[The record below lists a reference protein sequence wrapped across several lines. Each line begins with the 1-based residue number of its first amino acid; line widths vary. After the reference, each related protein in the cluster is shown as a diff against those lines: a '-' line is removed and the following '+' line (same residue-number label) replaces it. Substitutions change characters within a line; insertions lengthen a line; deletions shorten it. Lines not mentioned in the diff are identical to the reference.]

1 MNPKR
6 NNKNPSY
13 RIPITNKMAG
23 LKSKMLS
30 RGRKKNQT
38 KASSSAS
45 TASSDAAAKA
55 AAVAKLTAI
64 RQEAAKASVSANA
77 NASSDVDVDL
87 NSPSNRT
94 TATSASAT
102 PSPNA
107 ALDRSA
113 GEEVEVS
120 EIDLDLT
127 GTLEEVN
134 QILGIVPATTN
145 TAAAEAA
152 AVADDTAAATT
163 ADAASS
169 SLRGP
174 KEEARDG
181 RSMLDESE
189 EVPPSPLMDYSK
201 SCTSDDDDDDD
212 EVGIEVQLQL
222 EPSFD
227 DQAIGLDGGV
237 GVVIQEP
244 TVAGQKKILVA
255 TEGVT
260 SEAMEEAID
269 LSAIAPMALFP
280 EPEPVEEAVVVEEKS
295 LLADTAE
302 VEGTTTSAAP
312 VVIPEAGASDAAAT
326 AGAAVAAGAATAAS
340 VAASAAAS
348 DSRAPNEADADTA
361 PPAKK
366 GPGLGVSKF
375 PDKAEPAL
383 DDCVTFINA
392 FKASFTEAVK
402 PGLDSVRKTLNFGA
416 TPPPSKVEEGGSNNA
431 AAVAAAAGMST
442 DKGANS
448 SQTTSN
454 YAKPIVTPTQS
465 PTETMAD
472 SPIAGP
478 SDTSFSSK
486 ANGVAKTL
494 LTAFNCASNDTTKP
508 IKGGKQVD
516 ASPSSNSLFE
526 SPSTLTSATKA
537 EEDVANA
544 RFLKEITEEGIVL
557 LVHQAPNSTGGNPTS
572 DWTQKIVRVYVKPG
586 SGSAGQPKLMWAR
599 NKSLP
604 LTRKTGVPEDR
615 AGEKK
620 IRWTSL
626 DLLGIHSIL
635 GATDGDKLPTSNEEQ
650 MEKKGDESEGGIAGQ
665 SCFFTITSGKG
676 AVFVFEAMT
685 PEERNR
691 VSKGLQTVITG
702 LARALITGD
711 IDKYVALVKDARDE
725 EAEEEGELPSLRT
738 PAQAMNEIAHALLD

>member
-1 MNPKR
+1 
-6 NNKNPSY
+6 
-13 RIPITNKMAG
+13 MAG

-38 KASSSAS
+38 KASSSSSAS
-45 TASSDAAAKA
+45 TTSSSDAAKA

-64 RQEAAKASVSANA
+64 RQEAA

-87 NSPSNRT
+87 NGPSNRT

-113 GEEVEVS
+113 GEGVEIA
-120 EIDLDLT
+120 EADADLDLT

-145 TAAAEAA
+145 SAAAEAE
-152 AVADDTAAATT
+152 AVADDTDAATA

-174 KEEARDG
+174 REEARDG

-201 SCTSDDDDDDD
+201 SCPSGDDDDD

-255 TEGVT
+255 TEEVS

-269 LSAIAPMALFP
+269 LSAIAPTALFP
-280 EPEPVEEAVVVEEKS
+280 EPEPEPSEEAVVVEEKS
-295 LLADTAE
+295 LQADTAE
-302 VEGTTTSAAP
+302 VEGTTAPAAP
-312 VVIPEAGASDAAAT
+312 VVTPEAGASDAGAT

-340 VAASAAAS
+340 VAAFAAAS
-348 DSRAPNEADADTA
+348 DSRAPNEADADTV

-383 DDCVTFINA
+383 DDCVSFITA
-392 FKASFTEAVK
+392 FKASFTEAVQ

-431 AAVAAAAGMST
+431 AAVAAAAVVSA
-442 DKGANS
+442 DKGAKNS

-454 YAKPIVTPTQS
+454 DAKPVVT

-494 LTAFNCASNDTTKP
+494 LTAFDCASNDTTKP
-508 IKGGKQVD
+508 VKVGKQVD
-516 ASPSSNSLFE
+516 ASPTSNSLFE

-537 EEDVANA
+537 EEDAANA

-572 DWTQKIVRVYVKPG
+572 DWTQKIVRVYIKPG

-604 LTRKTGVPEDR
+604 MTRKTGVPEDR

-626 DLLGIHSIL
+626 DLLDIHSIL

-650 MEKKGDESEGGIAGQ
+650 TDKKGDESEGGIAGQ

-691 VSKGLQTVITG
+691 VSKGLQAVITG

>member
-1 MNPKR
+1 
-6 NNKNPSY
+6 
-13 RIPITNKMAG
+13 MAG

-38 KASSSAS
+38 KASSSSSAS
-45 TASSDAAAKA
+45 PASSDAAKA

-64 RQEAAKASVSANA
+64 RQEAASASASAIA

-94 TATSASAT
+94 AATSASAT
-102 PSPNA
+102 PSPSA

-113 GEEVEVS
+113 GEGVEVA
-120 EIDLDLT
+120 EAEADLDLT

-145 TAAAEAA
+145 SAVAEAE
-152 AVADDTAAATT
+152 AVADTAAATT
-163 ADAASS
+163 AADAASS

-174 KEEARDG
+174 REEARDG

-201 SCTSDDDDDDD
+201 SCPSGDDEDD

-244 TVAGQKKILVA
+244 TVAGQKKILVP
-255 TEGVT
+255 TEEVS
-260 SEAMEEAID
+260 SEAMEEAVD
-269 LSAIAPMALFP
+269 LSAIAPTALFP
-280 EPEPVEEAVVVEEKS
+280 EPEPVEAVVVEEKS
-295 LLADTAE
+295 LQADTAE
-302 VEGTTTSAAP
+302 VEGTTAPAAP
-312 VVIPEAGASDAAAT
+312 VVTPEAGASDAAAT

-366 GPGLGVSKF
+366 GAGLGVSKF

-383 DDCVTFINA
+383 DDCVSFITA
-392 FKASFTEAVK
+392 FKASFTEAVQ

-431 AAVAAAAGMST
+431 AAVAAAAVVSA

-454 YAKPIVTPTQS
+454 DAKPVLTPTQS

-472 SPIAGP
+472 SPIGGP

-508 IKGGKQVD
+508 IKVGKQVD
-516 ASPSSNSLFE
+516 ASPTSNSLFE
-526 SPSTLTSATKA
+526 SPSTLTSTTKA
-537 EEDVANA
+537 EEDAANA

-572 DWTQKIVRVYVKPG
+572 DWTQKIVRVYIKPG

-604 LTRKTGVPEDR
+604 MTRKTGVPEDR
-615 AGEKK
+615 TGKKK

-626 DLLGIHSIL
+626 DLLDIHSIL

-691 VSKGLQTVITG
+691 VSKGLQAVITG

>member
-1 MNPKR
+1 
-6 NNKNPSY
+6 
-13 RIPITNKMAG
+13 MAG

-45 TASSDAAAKA
+45 TASSDAAKA

-64 RQEAAKASVSANA
+64 RQEAAAASVSANA

-145 TAAAEAA
+145 TAAAEAEA
-152 AVADDTAAATT
+152 VAVADDTAAATT
-163 ADAASS
+163 ANAASS

-255 TEGVT
+255 TEGVA

-302 VEGTTTSAAP
+302 VEGTTASAAP
-312 VVIPEAGASDAAAT
+312 AVIPEAGASDAAAT

-383 DDCVTFINA
+383 DDCVSFMNA
-392 FKASFTEAVK
+392 FKASFTEAVQ

-416 TPPPSKVEEGGSNNA
+416 TPPPSKVEEGGSN
-431 AAVAAAAGMST
+431 
-442 DKGANS
+442 
-448 SQTTSN
+448 
-454 YAKPIVTPTQS
+454 YAKPVVTPTHF
-465 PTETMAD
+465 PMAD

-478 SDTSFSSK
+478 SGTSFSSK

-494 LTAFNCASNDTTKP
+494 LTAFNCASNDTTKHT
-508 IKGGKQVD
+508 KGGKQVD
-516 ASPSSNSLFE
+516 ASPSSSSLFE

-537 EEDVANA
+537 AEDATNA

-586 SGSAGQPKLMWAR
+586 SGSASQPKLMWAR

-604 LTRKTGVPEDR
+604 LTRKTGMPEDR

>member
-1 MNPKR
+1 
-6 NNKNPSY
+6 
-13 RIPITNKMAG
+13 MAG

-45 TASSDAAAKA
+45 TASSDAAKA

-64 RQEAAKASVSANA
+64 RQEAAAASVSAKA

-145 TAAAEAA
+145 TAAAEAEA
-152 AVADDTAAATT
+152 VAVADDTAAATT
-163 ADAASS
+163 ANAASS

-255 TEGVT
+255 TEGVA

-269 LSAIAPMALFP
+269 LSAIAPMAPFP

-302 VEGTTTSAAP
+302 VEGTTASAAP

-383 DDCVTFINA
+383 DDCVSFMNA
-392 FKASFTEAVK
+392 FKASFTEAVQ

-431 AAVAAAAGMST
+431 AAVAAAAGVST

-454 YAKPIVTPTQS
+454 YAKPVVTPTQS

-494 LTAFNCASNDTTKP
+494 LTAFNCASNDTTKHT
-508 IKGGKQVD
+508 KGGKQVD
-516 ASPSSNSLFE
+516 ASPSSSSLFE

-537 EEDVANA
+537 AEDATNA

-604 LTRKTGVPEDR
+604 LTHKTGVPEDR

>member
-1 MNPKR
+1 
-6 NNKNPSY
+6 
-13 RIPITNKMAG
+13 MAG

-45 TASSDAAAKA
+45 TASSDAAKA

-64 RQEAAKASVSANA
+64 RQEAAAASVSAKA

-145 TAAAEAA
+145 TAAAEAEA
-152 AVADDTAAATT
+152 VAVADDTAAATT
-163 ADAASS
+163 ANAASS

-201 SCTSDDDDDDD
+201 SCTSDDDDDDDD

-255 TEGVT
+255 TEGVA

-302 VEGTTTSAAP
+302 VEGTTASAAP
-312 VVIPEAGASDAAAT
+312 AVIPEAGASDAAAT

-383 DDCVTFINA
+383 DDCVSFINA
-392 FKASFTEAVK
+392 FKASFTEAVQ

-431 AAVAAAAGMST
+431 AAVAAAAGVST

-454 YAKPIVTPTQS
+454 YAKPVVTPTQS

-508 IKGGKQVD
+508 TKGGKQVD

-537 EEDVANA
+537 AEDATNA

-586 SGSAGQPKLMWAR
+586 SGSASQPKLMWAR

-604 LTRKTGVPEDR
+604 LTRKTGMPEDR

>member
-1 MNPKR
+1 
-6 NNKNPSY
+6 
-13 RIPITNKMAG
+13 MAG

-38 KASSSAS
+38 KASSSSSAS
-45 TASSDAAAKA
+45 TTSSSDAAKA

-64 RQEAAKASVSANA
+64 RQEAA

-87 NSPSNRT
+87 NGPSNRT

-113 GEEVEVS
+113 GEGVEIA
-120 EIDLDLT
+120 EADADLDLT

-145 TAAAEAA
+145 TAAAEAE
-152 AVADDTAAATT
+152 AVADDTAAATA

-174 KEEARDG
+174 REEARDG

-201 SCTSDDDDDDD
+201 SCPSGDDDDDD

-255 TEGVT
+255 TEEVS

-269 LSAIAPMALFP
+269 LSAIAPTALFP

-295 LLADTAE
+295 LQADTAE
-302 VEGTTTSAAP
+302 VEGTTAPAAP
-312 VVIPEAGASDAAAT
+312 VVTPEAGASDAAAA

-340 VAASAAAS
+340 VAAFAAAS
-348 DSRAPNEADADTA
+348 DSRAPNEADADTV

-383 DDCVTFINA
+383 DDCVSFITA
-392 FKASFTEAVK
+392 FKASFTEAVQ

-431 AAVAAAAGMST
+431 AAVAAAAVVSA

-454 YAKPIVTPTQS
+454 DTKPVVT

-494 LTAFNCASNDTTKP
+494 LTAFDCASNDTTKP
-508 IKGGKQVD
+508 VKVGKQVD
-516 ASPSSNSLFE
+516 ASPTSNSLFE

-537 EEDVANA
+537 EEDAANA

-572 DWTQKIVRVYVKPG
+572 DWTQKIVRVYIKPG
-586 SGSAGQPKLMWAR
+586 SGGAGQPKLMWAR

-604 LTRKTGVPEDR
+604 MTRKTGVPEDR

-626 DLLGIHSIL
+626 DLLDIHSIL

-650 MEKKGDESEGGIAGQ
+650 MEKKGDESEGGGIAGQ

-691 VSKGLQTVITG
+691 VSKGLQAVITG

-725 EAEEEGELPSLRT
+725 GAEEEGELPSLRT

>member
-1 MNPKR
+1 
-6 NNKNPSY
+6 
-13 RIPITNKMAG
+13 
-23 LKSKMLS
+23 
-30 RGRKKNQT
+30 
-38 KASSSAS
+38 
-45 TASSDAAAKA
+45 
-55 AAVAKLTAI
+55 
-64 RQEAAKASVSANA
+64 
-77 NASSDVDVDL
+77 
-87 NSPSNRT
+87 
-94 TATSASAT
+94 
-102 PSPNA
+102 
-107 ALDRSA
+107 
-113 GEEVEVS
+113 
-120 EIDLDLT
+120 
-127 GTLEEVN
+127 
-134 QILGIVPATTN
+134 
-145 TAAAEAA
+145 
-152 AVADDTAAATT
+152 
-163 ADAASS
+163 
-169 SLRGP
+169 
-174 KEEARDG
+174 
-181 RSMLDESE
+181 
-189 EVPPSPLMDYSK
+189 
-201 SCTSDDDDDDD
+201 
-212 EVGIEVQLQL
+212 
-222 EPSFD
+222 
-227 DQAIGLDGGV
+227 
-237 GVVIQEP
+237 
-244 TVAGQKKILVA
+244 
-255 TEGVT
+255 
-260 SEAMEEAID
+260 MEEAVD
-269 LSAIAPMALFP
+269 LSAIAPTTLFP
-280 EPEPVEEAVVVEEKS
+280 EPAEDVVVVEEKS
-295 LLADTAE
+295 LQADAAV
-302 VEGTTTSAAP
+302 VEGTTATAAP
-312 VVIPEAGASDAAAT
+312 VVTPEAGTSDDAAT
-326 AGAAVAAGAATAAS
+326 AGAAVAAP
-340 VAASAAAS
+340 
-348 DSRAPNEADADTA
+348 APNEADADTA

-383 DDCVTFINA
+383 DDCVSFINA
-392 FKASFTEAVK
+392 FKASVTEAVQ

-416 TPPPSKVEEGGSNNA
+416 TPPSKVEEGGCNNA
-431 AAVAAAAGMST
+431 AAVTAAAVVSA

-454 YAKPIVTPTQS
+454 DAKPVVT

-508 IKGGKQVD
+508 IKVGKQVD
-516 ASPSSNSLFE
+516 ASPTSNSLFE

-537 EEDVANA
+537 EEDAANA
-544 RFLKEITEEGIVL
+544 RFLKEITEKGIVL

-572 DWTQKIVRVYVKPG
+572 DWTQKIVRVYIKPG

-604 LTRKTGVPEDR
+604 MTRKTGVPEDR

-650 MEKKGDESEGGIAGQ
+650 MKKKGDESEGGIAGQ

-691 VSKGLQTVITG
+691 VSKGLQAVITG

-725 EAEEEGELPSLRT
+725 EVEEEGELPSLRT